1 MITPAEKE
9 VILAKDLAYALHLP
23 DAPPDAVKTFV
34 KALLS
39 DDIATLQ
46 MLTRTKISIVK
57 NSTVEDIKSTCD
69 TACFIAGT
77 LVETA
82 KGLIPIEQIGFG
94 DLIWSRE
101 EFGEDYAYKPVV
113 TTKAT
118 DNQQLVEI
126 IAENPQ
132 GQQEVYKTTLEH
144 PFYVENIGWLKASL
158 LSPEMRLLDRDGMA
172 SLRVVSQ
179 QVLDNYATVYN
190 IMVDDHH
197 TYHIGEFGIWVH
209 NAKCC
214 DLSNVKVGDV
224 HPQTSNKVLSVKKGS
239 NNSLN
244 FYENPGHHDPKGKNN
259 NSYKNTKS
267 VLPDNHLEL
276 WENSIQAKDG
286 DRWAKEII
294 KGKTIY
300 HRFEYDPNYGTFHW
314 NGSTNGKTLSG
325 QDRKLSLGIVPS
337 EIRGK

>member
-214 DLSNVKVGDV
+214 DLNTNVADIRSSVTNNGRIHMNGNYLQQKVNSIGY
-224 HPQTSNKVLSVKKGS
+224 NKDELLEVKTI
-239 NNSLN
+239 L
-244 FYENPGHHDPKGKNN
+244 
-259 NSYKNTKS
+259 
-267 VLPDNHLEL
+267 
-276 WENSIQAKDG
+276 ENSIKV
-286 DRWAKEII
+286 
-294 KGKTIY
+294 
-300 HRFEYDPNYGTFHW
+300 
-314 NGSTNGKTLSG
+314 
-325 QDRKLSLGIVPS
+325 RKLEKNKFRGGLDSGHK
-337 EIRGK
+337 ERIRIEQDALDKVNRMLKELK